1 MNKYI
6 GFYWPKYCKE
16 ILEWFQEKYTYYI
29 NTMLIICKVLL
40 RRVVASWLWLEKRIE
55 SSFENV
61 SDTVVFSNISPSI
74 VPRASFSFS
83 PFDEAGLTLVILH
96 STCWALRWYFNFAFL
111 LRIQCKL
118 FFHSMY
124 KWPRMY
130 WLLLYQ
136 LIEQRKVKRLLELL
150 HSH

>member
-1 MNKYI
+1 MMEMNKYI

-40 RRVVASWLWLEKRIE
+40 RRVVASWLWLEKRIK

-74 VPRASFSFS
+74 VPRVVRHLAFHLSMKLVWRWSS
-83 PFDEAGLTLVILH
+83 STVHAGLWDGILTLRFFWEYNVNFF
-96 STCWALRWYFNFAFL
+96 STVCINDHTCIDSYC
-111 LRIQCKL
+111 I
-118 FFHSMY
+118 S
-124 KWPRMY
+124 
-130 WLLLYQ
+130 
-136 LIEQRKVKRLLELL
+136 
-150 HSH
+150 